1 MAVRLWQV
9 HPDHEVQTSQGPV
22 AAVSRQAI
30 DQAFLDGATLV
41 DKAGGVFTV
50 ICGRH
55 PTDLP
60 GEMVTTGLICEW
72 KDRTDA
78 KAAPEP
84 RADVLPAGAQ
94 AIVDNQTHPG
104 GTLADA
110 DAQFAPEPEPHVEEV
125 IAEATERALMPFQ
138 HEQQPPINDGLDE
151 STLPDEDD
159 SAVAAELANR

>member
-9 HPDHEVQTSQGPV
+9 HPDHEVQTQRGPV

-84 RADVLPAGAQ
+84 RADVLPVGVQ
-94 AIVDNQTHPG
+94 AMVDNQTHPG

-110 DAQFAPEPEPHVEEV
+110 DRAFGSDSSPSDEAPEPEHR
-125 IAEATERALMPFQ
+125 TLPFE
-138 HEQQPPINDGLDE
+138 HEQLPPIDDGIDE
-151 STLPDEDD
+151 STLPAEDD
-159 SAVAAELANR
+159 SAVEAELAGR